1 MIGIALLFLLFICMS
16 SIFVPALR
24 KLTLCIL
31 ATAAVALCSCSLL
44 IGLLAH

>member
-1 MIGIALLFLLFICMS
+1 MIGIALLFLLFICVS

-31 ATAAVALCSCSLL
+31 ATAAVAFCGCWAL
-44 IGLLAH
+44 IELTTH